1 MSCAKSSD
9 LYPSKNMEKLDL
21 NNNADAAIFIWR
33 ETVCNKPNAVK
44 YICKFLNPGDF
55 SAWLLR
61 YLQGDKSAQ
70 DEAVAAFVAS
80 FEKWQEAGEK
90 DEELFDRALKTSDRA
105 SR

>member
-1 MSCAKSSD
+1 MSRAKISD

-21 NNNADAAIFIWR
+21 NNNIDAAIFIWR
-33 ETVCNKPNAVK
+33 DAVCNKQNAVK
-44 YICKFLNPGDF
+44 YICKFLNPADF

-80 FEKWQEAGEK
+80 FEKSQEAGEK
-90 DEELFDRALKTSDRA
+90 DEELFDRAFKTSDRA